1 MITYKGYNINVDYEP
16 SSPKNCCYVAYICD
30 SNGHHEHTRGESKG
44 DAIKFLQ
51 QKIDNYKVFNE
62 LYLKP
67 LDSNE
72 LQQLKEYIIA
82 NSSTIV
88 RLLKREHYI
97 APNRFPCFSFRAIYN
112 HHKDIQETLKFC
124 GENVNIDIAMIKHN
138 DIVEKVVLFNVDYY
152 KNKRDELEN
161 ELYNLN

>member
-30 SNGHHEHTRGESKG
+30 SNGHHEHTRGESKE

-72 LQQLKEYIIA
+72 LQQLKEYFLKEYF
-82 NSSTIV
+82 SSVYWPHLHLVPKILIRATVIYSRTRPLPTI
-88 RLLKREHYI
+88 
-97 APNRFPCFSFRAIYN
+97 
-112 HHKDIQETLKFC
+112 
-124 GENVNIDIAMIKHN
+124 
-138 DIVEKVVLFNVDYY
+138 
-152 KNKRDELEN
+152 
-161 ELYNLN
+161 